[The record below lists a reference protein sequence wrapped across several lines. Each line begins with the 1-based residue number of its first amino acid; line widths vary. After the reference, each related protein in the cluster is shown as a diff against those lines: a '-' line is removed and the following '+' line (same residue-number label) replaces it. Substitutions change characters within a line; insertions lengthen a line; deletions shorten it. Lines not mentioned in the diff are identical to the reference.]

1 MHWERRKPRYTLLT
15 VIRFKME
22 FTGVG
27 LSKLSEVAQ
36 HILAETKAAKLV
48 TFYGQMGA
56 GKTTL
61 IKAICAE
68 LGVNHEVSS
77 PTFSLVN
84 EYKTANGTSLYHF
97 DFYRIKSIEE
107 VYDIG
112 YEDYF
117 YSGAIC
123 LIEWPELIEELLQ
136 DEKQIQIHINTQTP
150 DTRKITCELVNG

>member
-1 MHWERRKPRYTLLT
+1 
-15 VIRFKME
+15 ME
-22 FTGVG
+22 FTGV
-27 LSKLSEVAQ
+27 KLSGLKQVAQ

-61 IKAICAE
+61 IKTICAE
-68 LGVNHEVSS
+68 FGVTDEVSS

-84 EYKTANGTSLYHF
+84 EYKTADGSSLFHF

-136 DEKQIQIHINTQTP
+136 DEKQLQVHINSETA
-150 DTRKITCELVNG
+150 DTRKITCELINE